1 MRVIVFFD
9 LPTLSAE
16 DRREYAKFRKFLIKG
31 GFLMMQE
38 SVYTKMALNKTVAD
52 SVVESVKRNK
62 PPKGLVQLMTITEK
76 QFNRMEYVCGEFVTD
91 VLCTDERLVSDIEA
105 YMYELDWELEY
116 ETKVNEIDMKNI
128 IKLGIGG
135 IDKKENLVERFDDYV
150 KISSRVLHNKVL
162 VLFGMS
168 GWFDTDEWK
177 QIQRTAMYEEMYLLC
192 IENRDVF
199 VGENKIVIDFDGC
212 RVI

>member
-1 MRVIVFFD
+1 MSYRFMRVIVFFD
-9 LPTLSAE
+9 RPTLSAE

-91 VLCTDERLVSDIEA
+91 VLCTDERLVI
-105 YMYELDWELEY
+105 
-116 ETKVNEIDMKNI
+116 
-128 IKLGIGG
+128 
-135 IDKKENLVERFDDYV
+135 F
-150 KISSRVLHNKVL
+150 
-162 VLFGMS
+162 
-168 GWFDTDEWK
+168 
-177 QIQRTAMYEEMYLLC
+177 
-192 IENRDVF
+192 
-199 VGENKIVIDFDGC
+199 
-212 RVI
+212 

>member
-16 DRREYAKFRKFLIKG
+16 DRREYTKFRKFLIKG

-76 QFNRMEYVCGEFVTD
+76 QFNRMEYICGE
-91 VLCTDERLVSDIEA
+91 
-105 YMYELDWELEY
+105 
-116 ETKVNEIDMKNI
+116 
-128 IKLGIGG
+128 
-135 IDKKENLVERFDDYV
+135 
-150 KISSRVLHNKVL
+150 
-162 VLFGMS
+162 
-168 GWFDTDEWK
+168 
-177 QIQRTAMYEEMYLLC
+177 
-192 IENRDVF
+192 
-199 VGENKIVIDFDGC
+199 
-212 RVI
+212 